1 LSFMRWQNPLLSD
14 YKWCREISNLER
26 KKILGQKIAMYA
38 ADGQIIGVGTG
49 SSAFVALKEL
59 AARAREERLSI
70 KIIPAAKEIEMACAS
85 LGLPITTLVAGKP
98 DWCFD
103 GADEIGPNGDVIKG
117 RGGGLFMEK
126 LIINACDRR
135 YLLADESKYVSK
147 IGKRPIP
154 VEVYPDAIHIAEKA
168 LTRLGATEISLRLA
182 VSKDGPVITEAGN
195 ILLDCRFDN
204 IRDGLERDIK
214 QIPGVIESGLFQG
227 YGFEFVRI

>member
-1 LSFMRWQNPLLSD
+1 MSFMRWQNPLLSD

-70 KIIPAAKEIEMACAS
+70 KLIPAAKEIEMACAS

-103 GADEIGPNGDVIKG
+103 GADEIGPNGDVIRAG
-117 RGGGLFMEK
+117 RRFIHGK

-147 IGKRPIP
+147 LGNARFRSRSTPMRF
-154 VEVYPDAIHIAEKA
+154 HSGKA

-182 VSKDGPVITEAGN
+182 VSKDGPVITEAGTFCLTAGLT
-195 ILLDCRFDN
+195 ISATALSAISSRF
-204 IRDGLERDIK
+204 RASSSPAFPGLR
-214 QIPGVIESGLFQG
+214 L
-227 YGFEFVRI
+227 